1 MNKRVLIIEDDE
13 MSNELISRAVE
24 KCSGCTGH
32 SVFNGKDGLEVL
44 TNSDQPFDII
54 VLDLS
59 LPDIDGLEFIRSLS
73 ETTFAGG
80 LVIASGHSMAI
91 LNASKMLAGY
101 HEIAVLDTLQKPFSP
116 KQLREII
123 GRASAP
129 ANSSKLDPGNR
140 GKDIAGSHLV
150 PYYQPQININTG
162 AVVGFEALIRLQL
175 AAGPIVGPDIL
186 FSRIRNTEER
196 ISTSHVISRL
206 VLRDLKRALDETQD
220 FPGVSINFDARIL
233 EDENTMASFTGMVE
247 EAGIPPSR
255 ITVEVIE
262 KSLPNSDAQLLETL
276 TRLSMAGF
284 KLSLDDY
291 GAGGSNQDLLRRSPF
306 DELKL
311 DHSLIQSGLDDPVSQ
326 KFVSAAV
333 ETARGLD
340 LNLVGEGVETPEHLA
355 FVMDQGIEIVQG
367 FLFERP
373 MPIDQAIRF
382 TQSKQELPKS
392 A

>member
-1 MNKRVLIIEDDE
+1 MNKQVLIIEDDE
-13 MSNELISRAVE
+13 MINDLVSRTVE
-24 KCSGCTGH
+24 RCSGC
-32 SVFNGKDGLEVL
+32 SSICVFNGNDGLAAIAASE
-44 TNSDQPFDII
+44 QPIDII

-59 LPDIDGLEFIRSLS
+59 LPDVDGLEFIRSLAKTS
-73 ETTFAGG
+73 FAGG
-80 LVIASGHSMAI
+80 LIIASGHSMAI
-91 LNASKMLAGY
+91 LNASKLLAGY
-101 HEIAVLDTLQKPFSP
+101 HNITVLDVLQKPFSP
-116 KQLREII
+116 KQLREVISN
-123 GRASAP
+123 ASAP
-129 ANSSKLDPGNR
+129 ASASKLTPGNR

-150 PYYQPQININTG
+150 PYYQPQIDINSG

-186 FSRIRNTEER
+186 FSRIRNAEER
-196 ISTSHVISRL
+196 ISTSLVISRL
-206 VLRDLKRALDETQD
+206 VLRDLGRALAETTD

-233 EDENTMASFTGMVE
+233 EDDKTMAAFTNMVQE
-247 EAGIPPSR
+247 MGIPPSC

-262 KSLPNSDAQLLETL
+262 KSLPNSDAQLLEAL

-311 DHSLIQSGLDDPVSQ
+311 DHSLIQSGLDDPISR

-333 ETARGLD
+333 ETARGLKLD
-340 LNLVGEGVETPEHLA
+340 LVGEGVETPEHLT
-355 FVMDQGIEIVQG
+355 FVVDQGIEIVQG

-373 MPIDQAIRF
+373 MPIEQAIQF
-382 TQSKQELPKS
+382 TQSKQALPKI